1 MYGTKIELVKKS
13 LKVLVEIM
21 DKNDR
26 ICLILFNS
34 NGEKYF
40 DLNYLTKETKNK
52 LFKKINNIQASGGTN
67 IMSGLEIAIDTL
79 EKDKDKE
86 ISNRSS
92 SILLLSDGRDNYLTD
107 REIGQKLKDLT
118 KGKNLNFSLN
128 TFGYGNDH
136 DPKIMKT
143 LSTIRDGIFFYVEK
157 YEKVV
162 EYFGIVLGSC
172 TSVISKKAHLIVE
185 VLNNKCKIKKLFG
198 EEYLSSY
205 DMNQNYFFTEIIQ
218 FISGKDYL
226 YVFECEL
233 SDKLKKGEDLFV
245 VDFICQDNNNNIIKK
260 RVKYK

>member
-1 MYGTKIELVKKS
+1 MKKVNIELSVMKGDKLFNNNTPFVINVIAPESKEKKMSKTSNADLICVIDISGSMYGTKIELVKKS

-162 EYFGIVLGSC
+162 EYFGIVLGSF

-185 VLNNKCKIKKLFG
+185 VLSNKCKIKN
-198 EEYLSSY
+198 YLEK
-205 DMNQNYFFTEIIQ
+205 NI
-218 FISGKDYL
+218 YL
-226 YVFECEL
+226 HM
-233 SDKLKKGEDLFV
+233 
-245 VDFICQDNNNNIIKK
+245 I
-260 RVKYK
+260 

>member
-13 LKVLVEIM
+13 LEVLIEIM

-107 REIGQKLKDLT
+107 TEIGQKLKDLT
-118 KGKNLNFSLN
+118 KGKNLNFTLN

-136 DPKIMKT
+136 DPKIMNT
-143 LSTIRDGIFFYVEK
+143 LSTIRDGIFF
-157 YEKVV
+157 
-162 EYFGIVLGSC
+162 LC
-172 TSVISKKAHLIVE
+172 R
-185 VLNNKCKIKKLFG
+185 KI
-198 EEYLSSY
+198 
-205 DMNQNYFFTEIIQ
+205 
-218 FISGKDYL
+218 
-226 YVFECEL
+226 
-233 SDKLKKGEDLFV
+233 
-245 VDFICQDNNNNIIKK
+245 
-260 RVKYK
+260 